1 MTRRSLRETLAQLP
15 PEYPE
20 SLMGRIRAEFE
31 ASCQTLVVLDDDPTG
46 TQTVYDVPVLTEW
59 SVSSLVREFRAGV
72 PVVYLLTNSRS
83 LTPKEARQ
91 LAFGLAM
98 NLQDAADHTV
108 CDYRI
113 ISRSDSTLR
122 GHYPEE
128 VNALAFAL
136 NLDTLPHI
144 LIPFFAEGGR
154 LTIDDV
160 HYVVEGDE
168 LVPVAETPFARD
180 PSFGFRHSNLREWVQ
195 EKTQGSMPADQVR
208 SLGLPPLRRGDFDA
222 VTAWLQ
228 ALPPRGVGIVNAA
241 SLRDLEVF
249 VVGLQAAEDA
259 GAKFIFR
266 TAASFVQARAGL
278 PPRPLLTGDALA
290 RPGPTGGLLVVGS
303 HVPKTT
309 AQLNA
314 LFDAAGD
321 RLARVELPVEKLLR
335 DPSATAA
342 EAARQAEAHLAAGR
356 DTVLYTSRTLVEGDQ
371 PESSLAIARQVSR
384 GLVQA
389 VRGLSSTPRF
399 LVAKG
404 GITSSDIATQALDVK
419 RAMVRGQAMP
429 GVPVWELGSES
440 RFPGLPYV
448 VFPGNVGSETALLDL
463 WQRLR
468 ETHTAA

>member
-59 SVSSLVREFRAGV
+59 SVSSLVREFRAGI

-83 LTPKEARQ
+83 LSPKDARQ

-113 ISRSDSTLR
+113 VSRSDSTLR
-122 GHYPEE
+122 GHYPDE
-128 VNALAFAL
+128 VNALALAL
-136 NLDTLPHI
+136 NLDKLPHI

-154 LTIDDV
+154 LTLDDV

-168 LVPVAETPFARD
+168 MIPVAETPFARD
-180 PSFGFRHSNLREWVQ
+180 ATFGFRHSNLREWVE
-195 EKTQGSMPADQVR
+195 EKTQGSMPASQVR
-208 SLGLPPLRRGDFDA
+208 SLGLEPLRKGDFDA
-222 VTAWLQ
+222 VTAWLE
-228 ALPPRGVGIVNAA
+228 ALPERGVGIVNAV

-249 VVGLQAAEDA
+249 VVGLQAAEDK
-259 GAKFIFR
+259 GRKFIFR

-278 PPRPLLTGDALA
+278 PPKPPLSGAELA
-290 RPGPTGGLLVVGS
+290 RPGREGGLFVVGS

-309 AQLNA
+309 RQLEA
-314 LFDAAGD
+314 LCETAGPA
-321 RLARVELPVEKLLR
+321 LARVELDVESLLADAETTAR
-335 DPSATAA
+335 RAA
-342 EAARQAEAHLAAGR
+342 EEVDGHLAAGR
-356 DTVLYTSRTLVEGDQ
+356 DTVLHTSRRLVEGDDA
-371 PESSLAIARQVSR
+371 ESSLAIARRVSA
-384 GLVQA
+384 GLVDTLKRLRHA
-389 VRGLSSTPRF
+389 PRF

-404 GITSSDIATQALDVK
+404 GITSSDVATQALGVK
-419 RAMVRGQAMP
+419 RAMVRGQALP
-429 GVPVWELGSES
+429 GVPVWELGQES
-440 RFPGLPYV
+440 RYPGLPYI
-448 VFPGNVGSETALLDL
+448 VFPGNVGSETALADL

-468 ETHTAA
+468 ETHTTA